1 LGGGNRMDGFAIALN
16 AFTTYL
22 HLFMLP
28 FVAYYLLSPRY
39 SPNKQSIA
47 LLYLCFVIQWLTSG
61 ISTGQED
68 RLLMTAIPLW
78 SVAYLLV
85 IRGIIAPH
93 LIQESLAASGST
105 GP

>member
-1 LGGGNRMDGFAIALN
+1 MDGFAITMN
-16 AFTTYL
+16 AFAAYL

-28 FVAYYLLSPRY
+28 LVVYYLLSPKY
-39 SPNKQSIA
+39 TANKQTIA

-78 SVAYLLV
+78 IVAYLLV
-85 IRGIIAPH
+85 FRGLFPSPSA
-93 LIQESLAASGST
+93 QQ
-105 GP
+105 